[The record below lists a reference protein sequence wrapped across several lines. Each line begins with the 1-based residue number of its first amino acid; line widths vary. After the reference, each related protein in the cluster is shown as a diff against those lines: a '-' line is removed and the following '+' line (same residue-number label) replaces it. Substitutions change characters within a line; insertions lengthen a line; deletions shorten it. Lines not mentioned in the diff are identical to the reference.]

1 MIKRLRPPE
10 LKGYL
15 ENSSVQP
22 LLLDVREVWEFELCS
37 IAGSRLIP
45 MGQIPQQIEI
55 LNPEQEIIVICHHGV
70 RSMHVAAFLE
80 RAGFAQVVN
89 LDGGIDAWAR
99 EIDLTMALY

>member
-10 LKGYL
+10 LKGHL

-45 MGQIPQQIEI
+45 MGQIPQQIEV

-70 RSMHVAAFLE
+70 RSMHVADFLE